1 MPMKNLNCCLGL
13 TVAALCAQSALGAI
27 SNLNAGESA
36 DLFGITW
43 IEDNSLAGLIVP
55 EGDII
60 EQFTIGEPA
69 GSYFEATLQSRAI
82 IRSDNGMMDFS
93 WHIRDIE
100 NFSSQIASVVVNGYE
115 AWSVGVEY
123 RVDGSGDLGPDSA
136 FRSADGDSVEYNFEN
151 GGLGYPDES
160 KFFFSRTDAMGYD
173 TSGTIR
179 ITLVTGEF
187 VELDTWAP
195 AVPAPGA
202 ISLLGLGGIVAG
214 RRR

>member
-1 MPMKNLNCCLGL
+1 MKNLNCCFGL
-13 TVAALCAQSALGAI
+13 AVAALCAQSALGAI

-36 DLFGITW
+36 DLLGITW
-43 IEDNSLAGLIVP
+43 IEDNSLAGFVVP
-55 EGDII
+55 EGDLS
-60 EQFTIGEPA
+60 EQFTINDPA
-69 GSYFEATLQSRAI
+69 GNYFEATLQSRAI
-82 IRSDNGMMDFS
+82 IRDDNGMMDFS
-93 WHIRDIE
+93 WRILDIE
-100 NFSSQIASVVVNGYE
+100 NLAGRIASVVVNGYE

-123 RVDGSGDLGPDSA
+123 RVDGSGDIGPDSA
-136 FRSADGDSVEYNFEN
+136 YRSADGDSVGYNFEN

-173 TSGTIR
+173 ASGTIR

-202 ISLLGLGGIVAG
+202 LSLLGLGGIVAG
-214 RRR
+214 RRRR